1 MSKTRKVLAL
11 EVLSSGMSVE
21 KASEVAQVSRQC
33 IYNWLG
39 QKSFKNELRQRQS
52 VLFQSLSKRLVN
64 ITEKALQV
72 LEDCLSS
79 RNEAIRLRASGIAL
93 SSLKNVMEL
102 ADFEERLTTIEENM
116 RSGK

>member
-1 MSKTRKVLAL
+1 MSQTKKALAL
-11 EVLSSGMSVE
+11 EVLSSGLSVE
-21 KASEVAQVSRQC
+21 KASEVAHVSRQC
-33 IYNWLG
+33 IYNWLS
-39 QKSFKNELRQRQS
+39 QESFKNELRQRQS

-102 ADFEERLTTIEENM
+102 SDFEERLAALEENIK
-116 RSGK
+116 RQI

>member
-1 MSKTRKVLAL
+1 MSQTKKTLAL
-11 EVLSSGMSVE
+11 EVLSSGLSIE

-39 QKSFKNELRQRQS
+39 QEDFKKELRERQS
-52 VLFQSLSKRLVN
+52 ILFQSLSKRLVN
-64 ITEKALQV
+64 ITQKALQV

-79 RNEAIRLRASGIAL
+79 RNESIRLRASGIAL

-102 ADFEERLTTIEENM
+102 ADFEERLTAIEE
-116 RSGK
+116 RIK

>member
-1 MSKTRKVLAL
+1 MSKTRKALAL
-11 EVLSSGMSVE
+11 EVLSSGLSVE
-21 KASEVAQVSRQC
+21 KASEVAHVSRQC

-52 VLFQSLSKRLVN
+52 VLFQSLSKRLVG